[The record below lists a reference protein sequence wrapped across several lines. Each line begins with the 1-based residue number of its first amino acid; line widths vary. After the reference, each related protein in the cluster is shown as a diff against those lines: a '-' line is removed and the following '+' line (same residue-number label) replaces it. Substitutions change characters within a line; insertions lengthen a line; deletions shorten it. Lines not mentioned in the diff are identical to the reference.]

1 MLMTNQPPPFTNLML
16 FYNSILL
23 EITLEPPQNKKQ
35 NRLFLGL
42 LLLQTGSL
50 FLKPFL
56 NIENCL
62 IINTVHGGGPSLLH
76 PTAYFVATCMITPL
90 PFTHTK
96 LRKKSK

>member
-42 LLLQTGSL
+42 LLL
-50 FLKPFL
+50 
-56 NIENCL
+56 
-62 IINTVHGGGPSLLH
+62 
-76 PTAYFVATCMITPL
+76 
-90 PFTHTK
+90 
-96 LRKKSK
+96 